1 MRPVTDATPL
11 IAANAVAFDT
21 ETTGLDVR
29 EARILQLGGVAL
41 VNGRLQPGDAFETLV
56 DPGVPVPPRSTAI
69 HGITGQMLRT
79 APGFA
84 DAWPRFEA
92 YRKGRLLIG
101 YALGFDLAVLER
113 EAHRAGLLW
122 QAPRTLCVRMLAG
135 LVNPH
140 LPDASLE
147 AIAAWLEVDTSG
159 RHTATADARIAGEIF
174 IALAPHLAERG
185 IRTVAEAE
193 RASSLRSQAL
203 RQQAEAGWS
212 EPFLRRTGAPS
223 HALEAIDPYA
233 FRHRVREAATG
244 EPVVAHEDL
253 AVLEAARLM
262 AKHRISSLLLSAD
275 GRSGGS
281 IAEYS
286 IVTERDVLRAVA
298 SGGGE
303 ALAGRVSAIA
313 SKPVIAV
320 QGDAFFYQALGLM
333 SREKVRHLAVS
344 DSEGHLSG
352 VISAR
357 DFLKFRAGA
366 AVDLQARIE
375 NATTP
380 ADLAGAWSRVAVI
393 ASALLDEEIDAR
405 IIAEIISGILCSI
418 TANACRMAL
427 QEMQADGLG
436 APPVSY
442 AVMVLGSG
450 GRGESLLAA
459 DQDNAVI
466 FAEGA
471 PGGPEDKWFA
481 VFAEKFTDYL
491 HTAAIP
497 LCRGGVM
504 ARNPAWRGSVETWRT
519 RVDAWVAKARPQDL
533 LNVDIFY
540 DLRAVYGEEAL
551 VTALAAHAWEKGA
564 ERVEFAKLLGESV
577 RNVGSPFTLFG
588 GFRQENGRL
597 DLKLHGLFPIAA
609 LARALA
615 IRHHLPHASTRARLE
630 ALAEL
635 PAMPRSDLLA
645 LRDAHRFLIARV
657 LEQQVEDIAAGIP
670 LSNHIAVDRLASGQQ
685 KTLKDALRTVAIIP
699 ELVRSAM
706 FAN

>member
-21 ETTGLDVR
+21 ETTGLDVK
-29 EARILQLGGVAL
+29 EARILQLGGMAL
-41 VNGRLQPGDAFETLV
+41 VDGALQAGDVFETLV
-56 DPGVPVPPRSTAI
+56 DPGVPIPPRSTAI

-84 DAWPRFEA
+84 EAWPRFEA
-92 YRKGRLLIG
+92 YCGGRLLVG

-135 LVNPH
+135 LVNSH

-159 RHTATADARIAGEIF
+159 RHRATADARIAGEIF

-212 EPFLRRTGAPS
+212 EPFLRRSGAAR

-233 FRHRVREAATG
+233 FRHRMREAATP
-244 EPVVAHEDL
+244 EPVVVRDDIV
-253 AVLEAARLM
+253 VLDAARLM
-262 AKHRISSLLLSAD
+262 AERRISSLLLAAD
-275 GRSGGS
+275 GEAGS
-281 IAEYS
+281 PVSAYS
-286 IVTERDVLRAVA
+286 IVTERDILRAVA
-298 SGGGE
+298 ARGSDT
-303 ALAGRVSAIA
+303 LAEPVSVIA

-320 QGDAFFYQALGLM
+320 AADAFFYQALGLM
-333 SREKVRHLAVS
+333 SRKRIRHLAVS
-344 DSEGHLSG
+344 DDGGNLAGVLS
-352 VISAR
+352 SR

-375 NATTP
+375 NARTP

-393 ASALLDEEIDAR
+393 ASALLDEETDTR

-418 TANACRMAL
+418 TASACRMAL
-427 QEMQADGLG
+427 CEMEAEGQG
-436 APPVSY
+436 APPVPF

-459 DQDNAVI
+459 DQDNAII
-466 FAEGA
+466 FSTGA
-471 PGGPEDKWFA
+471 PDGPEDSWFA
-481 VFAEKFTDYL
+481 VFAERFTDHL

-504 ARNPAWRGSVETWRT
+504 ARNPPWRGSAETWRQ
-519 RVDAWVAKARPQDL
+519 RVDGWVSKARPQDL

-540 DLRAVYGEEAL
+540 DVRAVYGEERL
-551 VTALAAHAWEKGA
+551 VTELAAHAWKKGA

-577 RNVGSPFTLFG
+577 RNIANPFTIFG
-588 GFRQENGRL
+588 GFRLDNGRL
-597 DLKLHGLFPIAA
+597 DLKLHGLFPISA

-630 ALAEL
+630 ALADL

-645 LRDAHRFLIARV
+645 LRDAHRFLLARV

-670 LSNHIAVDRLASGQQ
+670 LSNRIAVDRLTASRQ
-685 KTLKDALRTVAIIP
+685 KTLKDALKAVAIIP